1 MHDEIS
7 NDDDPFAKVKVLISD
22 MITGSEEKSFVDDT
36 HNVTHSAFEAK
47 HIFNS
52 VHSEIEMMHYMTM
65 SQHQDLYLPISMIS
79 LVLHSW
85 PEVMNIYPLS
95 HASNTISFRETL
107 NQCKTSFD
115 ACSLQPTNGA
125 SDEYA
130 GLLVISKYQ
139 ESIGQ
144 DPGMKSAQY
153 EPRQRSDVAH
163 RHEDQELSIPGCV
176 T

>member
-7 NDDDPFAKVKVLISD
+7 NDDDPFAKVKGLISD
-22 MITGSEEKSFVDDT
+22 MITGSEEKASVDDT
-36 HNVTHSAFEAK
+36 HNATHSAFGAK

-52 VHSEIEMMHYMTM
+52 MHSEIEVMHYMTM
-65 SQHQDLYLPISMIS
+65 SQHKDLYLPISMIS
-79 LVLHSW
+79 LVLCSW
-85 PEVMNIYPLS
+85 PEVMNIYLFDP
-95 HASNTISFRETL
+95 ASNTREML
-107 NQCKTSFD
+107 NPCKTGFD